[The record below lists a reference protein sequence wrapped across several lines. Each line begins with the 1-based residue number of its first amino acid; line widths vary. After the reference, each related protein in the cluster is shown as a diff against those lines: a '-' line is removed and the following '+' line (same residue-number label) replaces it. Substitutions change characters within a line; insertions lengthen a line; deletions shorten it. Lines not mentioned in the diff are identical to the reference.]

1 MTDLFIRDLP
11 PDVVAAID
19 AQAARLGLSRNE
31 YIRRELSQVR
41 QRQGPPVSTSDLRR
55 FADTF
60 SDLADHEIMDQAW
73 R

>member
-31 YIRRELSQVR
+31 YVRRELSQVR
-41 QRQGPPVSTSDLRR
+41 QRQGPPDSTSDLRR

-60 SDLADHEIMDQAW
+60 SDLADREIMDQAW